1 VRHADRRSRDQSLPP
16 DRAVGHAWVGDGA
29 DARTLGTTAPGAV
42 RGTGRAVPCPR
53 DLSWWLLAGGTGVL
67 AAASA
72 ARLARSAPLVG
83 AFGDGRS
90 YRRMAQGRAGAP
102 PFSRRVLGPA
112 LARRLGGSG
121 ARTFRRVSV
130 PSVGLAAAAVGALTA
145 RVAADGAVPPV
156 RAAGA
161 AVAAAAL
168 VPLLPHGTRL
178 AVQVPEFNDALAGA
192 LGTGWLLLLTA
203 GPSTVSRLAPTA
215 AFAAAL
221 AREQWGV
228 VVPVVLAGTRP
239 ARGVVAAHLAAVG
252 AAAAVVLSRP
262 AAPGSEVWGPA
273 RAVRR
278 LATVPGAGEAVWAA
292 TFVPGALLALL
303 PAAVRAARAGA
314 PAADGG
320 GRTLTACLTAAAA
333 QAVLGHLGGT
343 DLPRLDSG
351 ALLPALPAL
360 LGVAARRDAAPVALA
375 LAATVPAWRPLQPL
389 VPTEAGYEAFYLPYM
404 APPMRPR
411 LLGDAARRAAGLS
424 AAAALLAAS
433 RALTRAVLA

>member
-1 VRHADRRSRDQSLPP
+1 
-16 DRAVGHAWVGDGA
+16 
-29 DARTLGTTAPGAV
+29 
-42 RGTGRAVPCPR
+42 VPSPR
-53 DLSWWLLAGGTGVL
+53 DLSWCVLGGGTGVL

-72 ARLARSAPLVG
+72 VRLARSAPLVG

-90 YRRMAQGRAGAP
+90 YRRMAQGRPGSP

-112 LARRLGGSG
+112 LARRLGGSDAG
-121 ARTFRRVSV
+121 AFRRVSV
-130 PSVGLAAAAVGALTA
+130 PALGLAAAGVGALTA
-145 RVAADGAVPPV
+145 RVATDGGVPPV

-161 AVAAAAL
+161 AVTAAAL

-178 AVQVPEFNDALAGA
+178 SVQVPEFNDALAGA
-192 LGTGWLLLLTA
+192 LGAGWLLLLTA
-203 GPSTVSRLAPTA
+203 GSSRAARLAP
-215 AFAAAL
+215 AAACAAVL

-228 VVPVVLAGTRP
+228 VVPVVLGWTRP
-239 ARGVVAAHLAAVG
+239 AGGVGAAHLAAVG
-252 AAAAVVLSRP
+252 AAAVVVLSRP
-262 AAPGSEVWGPA
+262 AAPGSEVWGPG

-303 PAAVRAARAGA
+303 PAAVRAAATPA
-314 PAADGG
+314 PAADRA

-375 LAATVPAWRPLQPL
+375 LAATVPAWHPLQPL

-411 LLGDAARRAAGLS
+411 LLGDAARRAAGL
-424 AAAALLAAS
+424 AVVAGLLAAW
-433 RALTRAVLA
+433 RGAARAVLA